1 MDYVDN
7 ITKAVKRSFISA
19 YKNKQK
25 GKNITNNQIK
35 SATFVSKLALQI
47 EHLVVNEGRIKTLVQ
62 KVDDYGN
69 KMKGEWLFDAAIVEV
84 EERKTDYRNRR
95 GNYIKR
101 IIWAIESEFS
111 TNIEDF
117 LRDFSKL
124 IHVKADHYLYI
135 NGVNQAGKDYRGNYI
150 KAQIQLAREIVKDA
164 VKTDFYIG
172 FVPSP
177 GKNKKQGK
185 SIWDSYDLKELLK
198 WIHVEKIG

>member
-111 TNIEDF
+111 INIEDF